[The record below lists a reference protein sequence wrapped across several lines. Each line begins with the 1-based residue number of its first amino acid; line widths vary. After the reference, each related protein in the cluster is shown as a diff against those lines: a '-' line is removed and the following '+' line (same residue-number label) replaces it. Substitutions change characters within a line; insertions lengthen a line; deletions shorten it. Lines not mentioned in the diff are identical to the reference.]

1 MRSVV
6 WGRILI
12 FIVFKAL
19 SSVFDDFSIYVS
31 QIARFM
37 CLALCWLPSSLGGS
51 NFNMCHR
58 LSDSRCLLNSISSY
72 AAGKNRAF
80 LTDLAFDQVHGSR
93 ETLHTYVQF
102 VDLRERLNMSLWL
115 LRSVARP
122 SRADRP
128 TFGVSTRP
136 PPPPPRPAAAGRQK
150 LTIVT

>member
-1 MRSVV
+1 MNVSGDIQQEKNKKR
-6 WGRILI
+6 LET
-12 FIVFKAL
+12 
-19 SSVFDDFSIYVS
+19 SI
-31 QIARFM
+31 AE
-37 CLALCWLPSSLGGS
+37 
-51 NFNMCHR
+51 H
-58 LSDSRCLLNSISSY
+58 LNSEIY
-72 AAGKNRAF
+72 N
-80 LTDLAFDQVHGSR
+80 
-93 ETLHTYVQF
+93 EMCMF